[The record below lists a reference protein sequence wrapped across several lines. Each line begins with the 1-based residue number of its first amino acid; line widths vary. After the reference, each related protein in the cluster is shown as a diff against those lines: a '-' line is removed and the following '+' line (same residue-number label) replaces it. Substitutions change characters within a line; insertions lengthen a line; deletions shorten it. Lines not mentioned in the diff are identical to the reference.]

1 MITTI
6 VFALCIF
13 ITVAST
19 MLIACKLCYK
29 NDIHWS
35 LIGTWALGFTGLIT
49 HFAGIW

>member
-1 MITTI
+1 MTTVI
-6 VFALCIF
+6 FVLCIF

-19 MLIACKLCYK
+19 MLIACRLCYK
-29 NDIHWS
+29 NSIPLS